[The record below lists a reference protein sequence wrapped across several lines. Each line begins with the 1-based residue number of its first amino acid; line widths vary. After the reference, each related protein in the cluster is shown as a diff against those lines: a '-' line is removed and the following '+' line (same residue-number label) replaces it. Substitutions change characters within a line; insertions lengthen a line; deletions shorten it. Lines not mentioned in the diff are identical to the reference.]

1 MESVDQNEPDGS
13 EGPPN
18 SVGVDG
24 PFEAADPHEELER
37 ILGTGCNDDG
47 LKEAGRYNQVSN
59 LSTSKTCKI
68 TQNWLHCKKLYC
80 LRDKKNTLMYYK
92 RTGLSL

>member
-13 EGPPN
+13 DLPPN

-37 ILGTGCNDDG
+37 ILGAGCNDDG
-47 LKEAGRYNQVSN
+47 LKGPGTYDQVSIK
-59 LSTSKTCKI
+59 SCSKTI
-68 TQNWLHCKKLYC
+68 NLYNNEFSVI
-80 LRDKKNTLMYYK
+80 RFKV
-92 RTGLSL
+92 